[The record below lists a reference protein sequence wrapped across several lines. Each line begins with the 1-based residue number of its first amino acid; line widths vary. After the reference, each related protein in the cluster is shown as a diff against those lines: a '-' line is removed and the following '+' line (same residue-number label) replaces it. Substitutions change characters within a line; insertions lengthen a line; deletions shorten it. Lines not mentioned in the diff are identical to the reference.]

1 MDLVAVARIRK
12 PRGVRGEVW
21 LDRFKESFP
30 DLRAGESVWIEEKGG
45 PRPLTVE
52 GFFTYTKGAVLKL
65 EGVDKPESAEALSG
79 RQVLLPAEKVPAEGP
94 DEFDTEEIV
103 GYEVRDRARGVLG
116 TIARVIPGPAYWIF
130 HVSAPGVELEIPAV
144 KGLGV
149 RLDKGARRLEVELP
163 EGYPGLPGEVSELE
177 TAERR
182 ALPARRA
189 TSSGGYS
196 LSRKAA
202 KARGGQDPLCERDS
216 HAD

>member
-21 LDRFKESFP
+21 LDRFRESFP
-30 DLRAGESVWIEEKGG
+30 ELSAGETVWIEEKGG
-45 PRPLTVE
+45 PKPVAVE
-52 GFFTYTKGAVLKL
+52 DFFTYAKGAVLKL

-79 RQVLLPAEKVPAEGP
+79 RQVLLPSEKVPAQGP
-94 DEFDTEEIV
+94 DEFDTEEV
-103 GYEVRDRARGVLG
+103 AGYEVRDRIRGVLG
-116 TIARVIPGPAYWIF
+116 KVVRVIPGPVYWIF

-149 RLDKGARRLEVELP
+149 CLDKGARCLEVELP
-163 EGYPGLPGEVSELE
+163 EGYPGLPGEAAKLE
-177 TAERR
+177 AAEQR
-182 ALPARRA
+182 ALPARRS

-202 KARGGQDPLCERDS
+202 KARGGQAPLCEQED
-216 HAD
+216 AD